1 MTGKEKKAELLAPAG
16 NYESFLGAIHAGADA
31 VYLGGEKFG
40 ARAYAG
46 NFSAEEL
53 CRAIR
58 YAHLSNR
65 KVYLTLNTL
74 VKESEFAEIRDYLT
88 PFYETGL
95 DGVILQDL
103 GVLAYVRENFPALP
117 LHISTQAAVT
127 GVYGA
132 RFLKEQGAVRIVP
145 ARELSLDEL
154 RYIKEETGLE
164 MEVFVHGAMCY
175 CYSGQCLFSSIAGG
189 RSGNR
194 GRCAQPCRLPYRL
207 KLDGKEYFTKESYP
221 LSLKDLCT
229 IRELPALLAAGMDS
243 LKIEGRM
250 KKPEYA
256 AGVTAI
262 YRKYLDAYYEHP
274 EDFTEKGRKESLQ
287 IAEADFRELSSI
299 YIRSGIQ
306 NGYFF
311 RRNGREMITLDS
323 PAYSGSDEK
332 VLQAIREKYL
342 IPEKKIPIAVH
353 LVCKEGE
360 ALTLTLQGGDK
371 SVTEAGPEVETA
383 LSRPVESSVLE
394 ERVCRFGNTFFEV
407 GSCLVDVDDHSF
419 ISLKAVN
426 ELRRAAA
433 DKLEDAILK
442 QKNDTFRDICKAG
455 LMDHNQETKIEAVRE
470 TKQDRAKKLRQEFS
484 VLVFE
489 REQLEECL
497 ARPGKFRR
505 IYLDC
510 DLYEQITEDPSG
522 RKIFSALKE
531 QQEAAELFLSLPF
544 VVRNRGFFTELSD
557 RIRLFPID
565 GFLVRN
571 VEEMGWLKVMEQH
584 AFVSVAFDAGMY
596 CFNRKTAQFYFSFGD
611 TICLPYELTS
621 REKRQLR
628 SLMPEGSFEQVAY
641 GRIPMM
647 VTVNCLN
654 KTAFQCDRQKK
665 RMILTDR
672 YRHEFPVDTVCRHC
686 YNIIWNCLPLSLHDK
701 LQDYQD
707 CLLRLQFTTE
717 NGAETGK
724 IMDYFLNGGVTAPGY
739 EYTTGHEK
747 RGVE

>member
-1 MTGKEKKAELLAPAG
+1 MTGKEKRAELLAPAG

-46 NFSAEEL
+46 NFSSEEL

-74 VKESEFAEIRDYLT
+74 VKESEFAEIRDYLS

-103 GVLAYVRENFPALP
+103 GVLAYIRETFPGLP

-132 RFLKEQGAVRIVP
+132 RFLKEQGAARIVP
-145 ARELSLDEL
+145 ARELSLKEL
-154 RYIKEETGLE
+154 RIMKEETGLE
-164 MEVFVHGAMCY
+164 LEVFVHGAMCY

-207 KLDGKEYFTKESYP
+207 KIDGREYFPKESYP

-229 IRELPALLAAGMDS
+229 IRELPDLLGAGMDS

-262 YRKYLDAYYEHP
+262 YRKYLDAYYERP
-274 EDFTEKGRKESLQ
+274 EDFAKEGRKENQ
-287 IAEADFRELSSI
+287 EVAESDFRELSSI
-299 YIRSGIQ
+299 YIRSKMQ
-306 NGYFF
+306 NGYYF
-311 RRNGREMITLDS
+311 RRNGQEMITLNS

-332 VLQAIREKYL
+332 LLQAIREKYL

-353 LVCKEGE
+353 LTCKAGE
-360 ALTLTLQGGDK
+360 SLALTLCGEGQ
-371 SVTEAGPEVETA
+371 SVTETGSVVEEA
-383 LSRPVESSVLE
+383 LNRPVEPDVLE
-394 ERVCRFGNTFFEV
+394 EKVCRFGNTFFETRT
-407 GSCLVDVDDHSF
+407 CRVDTDDHCFVSM
-419 ISLKAVN
+419 KAVN

-442 QKNDTFRDICKAG
+442 QKSDMFKGACEAG
-455 LMDHNQETKIEAVRE
+455 YTDNKETPKPQAAWETKGGRPG
-470 TKQDRAKKLRQEFS
+470 KRRQGFS
-484 VLVFE
+484 VLVSKE
-489 REQLEECL
+489 DQLKECL
-497 ARPGKFRR
+497 TRLTKLRR

-510 DLYEQITEDPSG
+510 DLYVRITEEVSG
-522 RKIFSALKE
+522 RKLFSALKG
-531 QQEAAELFLSLPF
+531 QRAAAGIFLSLPF
-544 VVRNRGFFTELSD
+544 VARDRDFLAELSD
-557 RIRLFPID
+557 RIRVYPVD
-565 GFLVRN
+565 GFLIRN
-571 VEEMGWLKVMEQH
+571 VEELGWIKSMGQYPSS
-584 AFVSVAFDAGMY
+584 SVAFDAGMY
-596 CFNRKTAQFYFSFGD
+596 SFNRKAAQFYFTFGD
-611 TICLPYELTS
+611 TVCLPYELNAG
-621 REKRQLR
+621 EKRRVR
-628 SLMPEGSFEQVAY
+628 SFMGAGSFEQVVY

-647 VTVNCLN
+647 VTANCLK
-654 KTAFQCDRQKK
+654 KTASQCDGQKNEI
-665 RMILTDR
+665 MLTDR
-672 YRHEFPVDTVCRHC
+672 YRHEFPVETVCRHC
-686 YNIIWNCLPLSLHDK
+686 YNIIWNCLPVSLHDR
-701 LQDYQD
+701 LREYQD
-707 CLLRLQFTTE
+707 CLMRLQFTTE
-717 NGAETGK
+717 TGGRAGE

>member
-1 MTGKEKKAELLAPAG
+1 MTGKGKKAELLAPAG

-40 ARAYAG
+40 ARAYAD
-46 NFSAEEL
+46 NFSKEEL

-58 YAHLSNR
+58 YAHFSNR
-65 KVYLTLNTL
+65 KVYLALNTL
-74 VKESEFAEIRDYLT
+74 VKESEFTEIRDYLM

-103 GVLAYVRENFPALP
+103 GVLAYVRETFPGLP

-127 GVYGA
+127 GIHSAG
-132 RFLKEQGAVRIVP
+132 FLKEQGAVRIVP
-145 ARELSLDEL
+145 ARELSLEEL
-154 RYIKEETGLE
+154 RSIKEETGLE
-164 MEVFVHGAMCY
+164 LEVFVHGAMCY

-207 KLDGKEYFTKESYP
+207 KTDDREYFMKESYP

-229 IRELPALLAAGMDS
+229 IRELPDLLEAGMDS
-243 LKIEGRM
+243 FKIEGRM

-274 EDFTEKGRKESLQ
+274 EDFTKKEKKERRQ
-287 IAEADFRELSSI
+287 IAESDLRQLSSI
-299 YIRSGIQ
+299 YIRGEMQ
-306 NGYFF
+306 NGYYF
-311 RRNGREMITLDS
+311 RRNGREMITLNS

-332 VLQAIREKYL
+332 ILQMIREKYL
-342 IPEKKIPIAVH
+342 VPEKKLRISVH
-353 LVCKEGE
+353 LVCKAGE
-360 ALTLTLQGGDK
+360 PLTLTLQGEGQC
-371 SVTEAGPEVETA
+371 VTESGPEVQKA
-383 LSRPVESSVLE
+383 LSRPVESAVLE
-394 ERVCRFGNTFFEV
+394 ERVCRFGNTFFEAET
-407 GSCLVDVDDHSF
+407 CRVDVDDDCF

-426 ELRRAAA
+426 QLRRAAA

-442 QKNDTFRDICKAG
+442 QRSVTFKDNCEAAYKDNREEAG
-455 LMDHNQETKIEAVRE
+455 VQTARK
-470 TKQDRAKKLRQEFS
+470 TKQAQTERLRQEFS
-484 VLVFE
+484 ILISE
-489 REQLEECL
+489 KEQLEECL

-510 DLYEQITEDPSG
+510 DLYQQITEDPSG
-522 RKIFSALKE
+522 RKLFSALKE
-531 QQEAAELFLSLPF
+531 QRAAVEIFLSLPF
-544 VVRNRGFFTELSD
+544 ISRDRIFFTELSD
-557 RIRLFPID
+557 RIRLYPID

-571 VEEMGWLKVMEQH
+571 IEELGWLKIMGKH
-584 AFVSVAFDAGMY
+584 LCASVAFDAGMY
-596 CFNRKTAQFYFSFGD
+596 CFNRKTAQFYYSFGD
-611 TICLPYELTS
+611 TICLPYELNA

-628 SLMPEGSFEQVAY
+628 SLVPEGSFEQVVY

-647 VTVNCLN
+647 VTANCLK
-654 KTAFQCDRQKK
+654 KTALRCDRQKK
-665 RMILTDR
+665 RMMLTDR
-672 YRHEFPVDTVCRHC
+672 YRHEFPVETVCRHC

-701 LQDYQD
+701 LQDYED

-717 NGAETGK
+717 TGAETGK

-747 RGVE
+747 RGVV